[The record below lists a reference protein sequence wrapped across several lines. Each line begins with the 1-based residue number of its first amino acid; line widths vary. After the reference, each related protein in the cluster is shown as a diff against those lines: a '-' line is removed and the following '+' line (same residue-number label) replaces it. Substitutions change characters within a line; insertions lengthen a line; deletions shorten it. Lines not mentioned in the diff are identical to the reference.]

1 MIATLMRSLTS
12 TQVKE
17 ASQVVAGIAEGCRQC
32 GAALI
37 GGETAEMAG
46 ERDQLISLNVTS
58 TSNQDKPCE
67 IY

>member
-1 MIATLMRSLTS
+1 
-12 TQVKE
+12 VKE

-46 ERDQLISLNVTS
+46 ERYQMISIDFTDMS
-58 TSNQDKPCE
+58 S
-67 IY
+67 